1 MDKEINLDIK
11 LINKHFGTGTIKLR
25 LQFDSVSEDITHD
38 NYFYEDLYKILVEEI
53 TEFYDDCEVSYENQN
68 VNVIPEPKFK
78 EGDKVFFKNVP
89 MHPELTG
96 MSGTISKSLLTC
108 LSNYTYSF
116 YEQYEGVTYIM
127 EDFLTNK

>member
-1 MDKEINLDIK
+1 MNKEIILDIK

-38 NYFYEDLYKILVEEI
+38 NYFYEDLYKRLVEEI
-53 TEFYDDCEVSYENQN
+53 NEFYDDCEVSYENQN

-96 MSGTISKSLLTC
+96 MSGTISKSILTC
-108 LSNYTYSF
+108 LGNYIYSF
-116 YEQYEGVTYIM
+116 HKPYNGMPCIM
-127 EDFLTNK
+127 EDFLTSK